1 MYAFA
6 ARGRATEECRRLHP
20 YSGGVVLAPM
30 DDHMWK
36 VGLGTLLV
44 IATQAHAEVVQLAEL
59 PDHVT
64 EGRVVV
70 DATPDE
76 IYYLVT
82 DYSRWPGIL
91 SDIRSV
97 NVERGG
103 PHDARVEFRS
113 NAIGRAVTVEFDND
127 PGHSISFRG
136 VEGPPG
142 GRASGHYALIA
153 LDDGKRTLVIA
164 RLYMDIVGAPS
175 LFVRD
180 KTVREM
186 RRAKLESDLAD
197 IARYFAVRAKHD

>member
-1 MYAFA
+1 
-6 ARGRATEECRRLHP
+6 
-20 YSGGVVLAPM
+20 
-30 DDHMWK
+30 MWK
-36 VGLGTLLV
+36 LGLGTLLL
-44 IATQAHAEVVQLAEL
+44 IATQADAAVVQLAEL

-64 EGRVVV
+64 EGRVVI

-76 IYYLVT
+76 VYKLVT
-82 DYSRWPGIL
+82 DYARWPAIL

-97 NVERGG
+97 HVERGG

-113 NAIGRAVTVEFDND
+113 NAIGRSVTVQFENE

-153 LDDGKRTLVIA
+153 LDDGKRTLVVA

-186 RRAKLESDLAD
+186 RRAKLEADLTD
-197 IARYFAVRAKHD
+197 IARYFALRAKHD